1 MIKGVQRQ
9 VIEICN
15 TEHAYFE
22 RALLVVRADCT
33 AEEAFLREQARQYLQ
48 KVGTCRFLRRR
59 KYMRRVRAVLLVL
72 GGAAA
77 GAFVCLQLAG

>member
-9 VIEICN
+9 VIEVCN
-15 TEHAYFE
+15 TDHAYFE

-33 AEEAFLREQARQYLQ
+33 AQEALLREQARQYLQ
-48 KVGTCRFLRRR
+48 KAGGCRFLRRQ
-59 KYMRRVRAVLLVL
+59 KYMRRLRAVLLVL

-77 GAFVCLQLAG
+77 GALLCLQMTG